1 MTLHWSIDRPRASSQ
16 PAMAPERSLDGLAG
30 AVRQACRA
38 LIEAVRHELRCR
50 AGERAMAAL
59 DDDRPYDI
67 GLARGEIHAAAHGL
81 LDRNAE
87 PPSRARAATIPAML
101 RRTAAAALAL
111 LAWSGPAA
119 WAGEQQGWRHLPSVR
134 DLPPGTVKVSP
145 FVPGMGV
152 HWANPKDLPLG
163 PIYCVMK
170 GKVICAEFMVAQKD
184 LLRGR
189 SFERLRLKMRG
200 KLPPVDHVE
209 LTYMPHG
216 HEGYTVPHYD
226 LHLYFV
232 PPAQRFPGRQ
242 EAR

>member
-1 MTLHWSIDRPRASSQ
+1 MTLRWSIDAPDPSPK
-16 PAMAPERSLDGLAG
+16 PATAPGHIQDGLADR
-30 AVRQACRA
+30 VRQASQR
-38 LIEAVRHELRCR
+38 LLESVRHELRCR
-50 AGERAMAAL
+50 AGERALAEL
-59 DDDRPYDI
+59 DDDRLADL
-67 GLARGEIHAAAHGL
+67 GLTRAEIHAAAYGL
-81 LDRNAE
+81 LDRNAR
-87 PPSRARAATIPAML
+87 PPSSVHAVTASAM
-101 RRTAAAALAL
+101 RRTAAAILAL
-111 LAWSGPAA
+111 FIWSGPAA
-119 WAGEQQGWRHLPSVR
+119 WATEQQGWRHLPSVG
-134 DLPPGTVKVSP
+134 DLPLGTVKVSP

-189 SFERLRLKMRG
+189 SFERLRLKMKG

-216 HEGYTVPHYD
+216 HEGYTIPHYD

-232 PPAQRFPGRQ
+232 PPAERFPRRQ
-242 EAR
+242 EGR